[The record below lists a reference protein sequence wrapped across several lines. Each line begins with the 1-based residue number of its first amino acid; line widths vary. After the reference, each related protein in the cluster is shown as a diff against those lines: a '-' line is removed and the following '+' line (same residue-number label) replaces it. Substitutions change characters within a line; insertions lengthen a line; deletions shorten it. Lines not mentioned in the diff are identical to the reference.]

1 MPAPKYFWGNFKL
14 RASGICPSI
23 QSHNTVMNI
32 CDKEL
37 IGGRYFHVLST
48 LFQPIYFTKSLKHY
62 TGHKNICN
70 KHFKKCFFGFMT
82 YLNSF
87 SSISTRYHVF
97 TTWPRRSLPYNVVV
111 AFFCVTYIVWD
122 REKTGRFCCCSST
135 GSSAL
140 RGRYIRTYTILHTY
154 LSRPQRSQWPLI
166 CFFIKVQVIQAE
178 LVRAARE

>member
-1 MPAPKYFWGNFKL
+1 M
-14 RASGICPSI
+14 
-23 QSHNTVMNI
+23 
-32 CDKEL
+32 
-37 IGGRYFHVLST
+37 
-48 LFQPIYFTKSLKHY
+48 
-62 TGHKNICN
+62 
-70 KHFKKCFFGFMT
+70 

-111 AFFCVTYIVWD
+111 AFFCVTYIVSD

-154 LSRPQRSQWPLI
+154 ILVPAPEESMASDM
-166 CFFIKVQVIQAE
+166 FFHKSASDSG
-178 LVRAARE
+178 RAGARERVVLCLQQHIA